1 MKNNLSLRPLLL
13 FGIFAMKAAV
23 IHGHGGLDRIRI
35 EQVSDPEPTKD
46 EVILNVHSAGLNHLD
61 IWVRK
66 RRA

>member
-1 MKNNLSLRPLLL
+1 MR
-13 FGIFAMKAAV
+13 AAV
-23 IHGHGGLDRIRI
+23 IQGHGGLDRVRI

-61 IWVRK
+61 IWLRK